1 MLVVM
6 GTTLAALVIFI
17 ACATYFPDT
26 TFKVVDALKWAFIAL
41 AVYGFYQSPELLEY
55 ALH

>member
-1 MLVVM
+1 MLVV
-6 GTTLAALVIFI
+6 GATLVALVILI
-17 ACATYFPDT
+17 ACATRFPDA